1 MGGLKYSLKIFEKKL
16 VLNWGSYVIVRGFI
30 YIVIIYDWIN
40 LNLMNY
46 IKLFDFVVY
55 FKIVSNIL
63 IVVSER
69 IKFINNIIWVWL
81 CWVERII
88 KKEWYYEILI

>member
-63 IVVSER
+63 IVDSER